1 MSSKTPPNG
10 RKKNPTEPVD
20 ETGDEERT
28 IVVQDLSVVKTD
40 NAITRDKAFVPRSE
54 QQEERLRSAKEDV
67 SDAKARNNLHDHE
80 TAKKQVTRLSKREL
94 TEDGIKFVVSNL
106 RNGSATYVDN
116 GQWQDDGAGNPEKK
130 FGILCNQTGK
140 LMSSVKDVMLNTLDN
155 PIKVVRDGI
164 EVETDDVFLSE
175 YLAHIVFERELAFR
189 ADPTKQAI
197 LKGMVA
203 DENSTLGTPQR
214 EEVTKNADGTLDVA
228 CDLRLEIADMA
239 VVAQRTIETLVES
252 GAIEIKDA
260 DKMPFGVLTTK

>member
-1 MSSKTPPNG
+1 
-10 RKKNPTEPVD
+10 
-20 ETGDEERT
+20 
-28 IVVQDLSVVKTD
+28 
-40 NAITRDKAFVPRSE
+40 
-54 QQEERLRSAKEDV
+54 
-67 SDAKARNNLHDHE
+67 
-80 TAKKQVTRLSKREL
+80 
-94 TEDGIKFVVSNL
+94 
-106 RNGSATYVDN
+106 
-116 GQWQDDGAGNPEKK
+116 
-130 FGILCNQTGK
+130 
-140 LMSSVKDVMLNTLDN
+140 MSSVKDVMLNTLAN

-164 EVETDDVFLSE
+164 EVETEDVFLSE